1 METKTAT
8 AHLHQVRISPRKIKV
23 ILDLIRSKDAA
34 TAGAILKTTNKLAC
48 EDIGKLLKSAVANA
62 THNYEMDP
70 ERLYV
75 AQAYVTP
82 GSLKGMKRIMPRAK
96 GSADR
101 IVKRTSHV
109 TLVLKEKE

>member
-1 METKTAT
+1 
-8 AHLHQVRISPRKIKV
+8 
-23 ILDLIRSKDAA
+23 
-34 TAGAILKTTNKLAC
+34 
-48 EDIGKLLKSAVANA
+48 
-62 THNYEMDP
+62 MDP

-82 GSLKGMKRIMPRAK
+82 GSLKGMKRIMWRAK